1 MALARWVLGRRVLRI
16 RQAIWLTGDS
26 QGAAP
31 EQQTRLHRQRLRS
44 TGTVPLAPAIAA
56 TRLQSAVGATMPKSS
71 PDCCRMAP
79 VRLADY
85 RPAPYLLERTD
96 LTVRL
101 LEREALVQAR
111 LVFEPNPAAEGP
123 DGRQAPGSLELAGVD
138 LELRQ
143 LAIDGEPLPA
153 AAYERTD
160 GGLRLLDPPQRPFV
174 LTSEVAIDPW
184 TNGSLEGMYA
194 SGGMVTTQCEA
205 EGFRRITFHPDRP
218 DLLSRFRVRIEADRE
233 RFPVLL
239 SNGNCLE
246 SGPLASTPSDCGST
260 VQNFHYAVWDDP
272 FPKPSYLFALVAGRL
287 EEVKGRFST
296 VSGREVRLRLWVE
309 PGDEPYTAHAMA
321 SLQRAM
327 RWDEQTYGLE
337 YDLDEYNIVA
347 VRHFNMGAME
357 NKSLNIFNS
366 KLVLA
371 DQETATD
378 DELERVESVIA
389 HEYFHNWTGNRIT
402 CRDWFQ
408 LSLKEG
414 LTVFRDQCF
423 SADLHGHALN
433 RIENVALLRNTQF
446 REDGGPTAHPVQ
458 PDAYEAIDNFYTTTI
473 YEKGA
478 EVIRAL
484 HSLLGEVVFQRGM
497 QIYVRRHD
505 GTAATCD
512 DFLAAMREAAEA
524 HWASLGLDG
533 RLAPPPFDFAAFRRW
548 YHQAGTP
555 VLQLHRRWDG
565 ERGELTLSIR
575 QHTPPT
581 PGQSDK
587 QPVVIPLALGLVGQ
601 GGKPLA
607 LRLDH
612 EVAAAEGE
620 GQNNESHRRR
630 PHLPPL
636 PREWGEATR
645 LLVIDQR
652 EQELR
657 FVGLPRQAHPPALS
671 LLRHFSAPV
680 KLEIGRPASELV
692 HLLACDSDPV
702 ARWDAGQTLL
712 RQLVLAHAGATAG
725 QPAAGVAEVGAD
737 PARSESLEDE
747 LIDAFGRILADPSLS
762 QASRALLLALPGL
775 AELEEASP
783 EPDPPVLFAAL
794 EAMRQRFGKALAKPL
809 QQALEGCMGEW
820 DSPWPL
826 GSGDRRLTGLIW
838 SWQVAAGDVGA
849 IAAAG
854 AAVEGR
860 SMTLAR
866 AGLRALQSHPIPA
879 REQAMAAF
887 HERWRERPVV
897 LDAWFA
903 LEASAPFADGLRRVE
918 RLLEHPRYDPAAP
931 NSVRAV
937 LGGLAAN
944 PVVFHA
950 ADGSGYRFLAE
961 RLIELDQRNP
971 ITASRLAKVF
981 SRWQSYGPQ
990 RRQQLL
996 EALALLD
1003 AATLSANTR
1012 EVVGQCLAAST
1023 LAA

>member
-1 MALARWVLGRRVLRI
+1 MAR
-16 RQAIWLTGDS
+16 
-26 QGAAP
+26 
-31 EQQTRLHRQRLRS
+31 
-44 TGTVPLAPAIAA
+44 
-56 TRLQSAVGATMPKSS
+56 
-71 PDCCRMAP
+71 

-96 LTVRL
+96 LTVQL
-101 LEREALVQAR
+101 LEHRALVQAR

-123 DGRQAPGSLELAGVD
+123 DGRQAPGPLELAGVD
-138 LELRQ
+138 LELLQ
-143 LAIDGEPLPA
+143 LAIDGEVLSSN
-153 AAYERTD
+153 AYERTES
-160 GGLRLLDPPQRPFV
+160 GVRLLDPPQRPFV
-174 LTSEVAIDPW
+174 LTSTVALDPW
-184 TNGSLEGMYA
+184 ANSSLEGMYV

-246 SGPLASTPSDCGST
+246 SGALEKGPDGEER
-260 VQNFHYAVWDDP
+260 HYAIWDDP

-287 EEVKGRFST
+287 EEVRGSFT
-296 VSGREVRLRLWVE
+296 TASGREVQLRLWVE
-309 PGDEPYTAHAMA
+309 PGDEPYTAHALA

-327 RWDEQTYGLE
+327 RWDEQAYGLE

-423 SADLHGHALN
+423 SADQHGHALN

-484 HSLLGEVVFQRGM
+484 HSLLGEEVFQRGM

-524 HWASLGLDG
+524 HWAELGLDG

-565 ERGELTLSIR
+565 ERGELSLSIR

-581 PGQSDK
+581 PGQSRK

-601 GGKPLA
+601 GGEALP
-607 LRLDH
+607 LRL
-612 EVAAAEGE
+612 ESEEAGAAVPAA
-620 GQNNESHRRR
+620 
-630 PHLPPL
+630 PPAP
-636 PREWGEATR
+636 PRSWGDTTR
-645 LLVIDQR
+645 LVVIDQT

-680 KLEIGRPASELV
+680 KLEIGRPAGELV

-712 RQLVLAHAGATAG
+712 RQLVLARAGCGDVSGAGAHEADGT
-725 QPAAGVAEVGAD
+725 AD
-737 PARSESLEDE
+737 PGRREALEEE

-762 QASRALLLALPGL
+762 QASRALLLALPGM
-775 AELEEASP
+775 AELEEACS
-783 EPDPPVLFAAL
+783 EPDPPALFAAL
-794 EAMRQRFGKALAKPL
+794 EALRRRFGEALAAPL
-809 QQALEGCMGEW
+809 QQALESCMGEW
-820 DSPWPL
+820 DAPWPL
-826 GSGDRRLTGLIW
+826 GSGDRRLTALIW
-838 SWQVAAGDVGA
+838 NWQVAAGDVGA

-866 AGLRALQSHPIPA
+866 AGLRALQCHPIPA

-887 HERWRERPVV
+887 HERWRDRPVV
-897 LDAWFA
+897 LDSWFA
-903 LEASAPFADGLRRVE
+903 LEASAPFADGLARVE

-937 LGGLAAN
+937 LGGLAGN

-961 RLIELDQRNP
+961 RLIELDRRNP
-971 ITASRLAKVF
+971 ITASRLAKVY
-981 SRWQSYGPQ
+981 SRWQSYGPE
-990 RRQQLL
+990 RRQRLH

-1003 AATLSANTR
+1003 GASLSANTR
-1012 EVVGQCLAAST
+1012 EVVNQCLAATDLSPESSR
-1023 LAA
+1023 A